1 MFLKGATEAS
11 FKLGGGLTSF
21 ALLARVGVSSL
32 SKYASVS
39 AEFRDNV
46 IPVDIAVEADRRA
59 GSPVIIGEAARQLGF
74 GLEPLAGQSAP
85 KPVTE
90 ADAHRVLYEATDVS
104 RAILDAMADGKVDA
118 MDRKNIAKEAREAI
132 RALERILIERVLQ
145 LWHEG
150 QRDTYAIAALVSI
163 DEREQRVLEAVRAG
177 GSYRCSD

>member
-21 ALLARVGVSSL
+21 ALLARVGVSTL

-39 AEFRDNV
+39 EEFRDNV

-59 GSPVIIGEAARQLGF
+59 GSPIIIGEAARQLGF
-74 GLEPLAGQSAP
+74 DLVAATGTDAA

-104 RAILDAMADGKVDA
+104 RAILDAMGDGKIDA
-118 MDRKNIAKEAREAI
+118 LERKKIAQEAREAI
-132 RALERILIERVLQ
+132 RALERVLA
-145 LWHEG
+145 G
-150 QRDTYAIAALVSI
+150 
-163 DEREQRVLEAVRAG
+163 LEE
-177 GSYRCSD
+177 

>member
-21 ALLARVGVSSL
+21 ALLARVGVSTL

-39 AEFRDNV
+39 EEFRDNV

-59 GSPVIIGEAARQLGF
+59 GSPIIIGEAARQLGF
-74 GLEPLAGQSAP
+74 DLVPSGGAEAA

-104 RAILDAMADGKVDA
+104 RAILDAKADGKIDA
-118 MDRKNIAKEAREAI
+118 LERKRIAQEAREAI
-132 RALERILIERVLQ
+132 RALEQVLAG
-145 LWHEG
+145 LEEG
-150 QRDTYAIAALVSI
+150 
-163 DEREQRVLEAVRAG
+163 
-177 GSYRCSD
+177 

>member
-21 ALLARVGVSSL
+21 ALLARVGVSTL

-39 AEFRDNV
+39 EEFRDNV

-59 GSPVIIGEAARQLGF
+59 GSPIIISEAARQLGF
-74 GLEPLAGQSAP
+74 DLVPASGAETA

-104 RAILDAMADGKVDA
+104 RAILDAMGDGKIDA
-118 MDRKNIAKEAREAI
+118 LERKKIAQEAREAI
-132 RALERILIERVLQ
+132 RALERVLAG
-145 LWHEG
+145 LEEG
-150 QRDTYAIAALVSI
+150 
-163 DEREQRVLEAVRAG
+163 
-177 GSYRCSD
+177 